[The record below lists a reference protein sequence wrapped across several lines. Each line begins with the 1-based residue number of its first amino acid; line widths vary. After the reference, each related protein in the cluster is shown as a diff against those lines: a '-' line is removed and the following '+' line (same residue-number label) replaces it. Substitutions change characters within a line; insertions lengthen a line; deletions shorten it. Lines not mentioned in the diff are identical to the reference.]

1 MTNQPLKFAIIGAG
15 AIAQTHA
22 QVFELTTAANLVGVA
37 DIRLDAAQAM
47 AESAKCKSYGS
58 YQKLANDQ
66 ADLDAVIICTPPT
79 THPEI
84 AIYFINRGVH
94 VLCEKP
100 FSIDLESAEK
110 MYEAARKQGVV
121 LTMAS
126 KFRYITDVI
135 KAKSIVQSGIL
146 GDVVLFENAFTSR
159 VDMTNRWNANPEL
172 SGGGVLIDNG
182 THSVDIMRYFLGP
195 LKEIQVVEGKRI
207 QGLPVED
214 TVRIF
219 TKSDQGVVGNIDL
232 SWSIN
237 KELDY
242 FIRIYGSNGTISV
255 GWKES
260 KYRQASSRDWV
271 VFGDGYS
278 KVQSFQSQLENFA
291 QAIRGE
297 AQLLITAEDAI
308 ASVEAINAA
317 YESLRQSHW
326 TNISHL
332 SETIAMRKSIVQS
345 AAESNGY
352 GKTLAGVGQ

>member
-22 QVFELTTAANLVGVA
+22 QVFELTQEANLVGVA
-37 DIRLDAAQAM
+37 DIRLDAAKAM
-47 AESAKCKSYGS
+47 AESAKCKSYNS
-58 YQKLANDQ
+58 YQKLAEDQ

-100 FSIDLESAEK
+100 FSIDVESSEK
-110 MYEAARKQGVV
+110 MYEAARQQGVV

-126 KFRYITDVI
+126 KFRYVTDVI

-159 VDMTNRWNANPEL
+159 VDMSNRWNANPEL

-195 LKEIQVVEGKRI
+195 LAEIQAVEGKRI

-242 FIRIYGSNGTISV
+242 FIRIYGSNGTLSL

-291 QAIRGE
+291 QAIRGK

-308 ASVEAINAA
+308 ASVEAVNAA
-317 YESLRQSHW
+317 YESLRQDRW
-326 TNISHL
+326 TSISHL
-332 SETIAMRKSIVQS
+332 SETIAMRKSV
-345 AAESNGY
+345 AASNGNAQP
-352 GKTLAGVGQ
+352 LAGAMK